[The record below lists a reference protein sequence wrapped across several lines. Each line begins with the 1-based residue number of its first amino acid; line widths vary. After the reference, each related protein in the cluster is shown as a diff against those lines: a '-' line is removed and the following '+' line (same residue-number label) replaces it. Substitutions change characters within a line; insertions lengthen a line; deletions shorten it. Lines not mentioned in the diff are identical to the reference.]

1 MPLSIVYALV
11 ALAVVL
17 IVFLVVYR
25 LRGLGFALAAASLAF
40 IGLCTFFLAMAFV
53 ITRQMR

>member
-17 IVFLVVYR
+17 IVFLVVHR

-40 IGLCTFFLAMAFV
+40 IGLFAFFLAMAFV
-53 ITRQMR
+53 ITSQMP